1 MCGVGCECECPDVVV
16 VGLVLLGGVE
26 DHVPCCADCV
36 VEVVELHYE
45 FWVVGGW

>member
-1 MCGVGCECECPDVVV
+1 MRRGLRVRVPRRSRRGLRVV
-16 VGLVLLGGVE
+16 GGVE
-26 DHVPCCADCV
+26 EYVPCRADCV